1 MLDALFE
8 EVTKYMDRDS
18 TRAAIRDKI
27 VRPALC
33 AAAAELRWVAVAVL
47 VLVLLQLAIL
57 AVVLRRAVA

>member
-57 AVVLRRAVA
+57 AVVLRSAVA

>member
-27 VRPALC
+27 VRPALSS
-33 AAAAELRWVAVAVL
+33 AAAELRWVAGAVA

-57 AVVLRRAVA
+57 AIVLRRAIA